1 MNGDPRGERL
11 QIMLTK
17 GELTAVDS
25 WRFGRHM
32 PSRAAAV
39 RELLRRG
46 LSVEGFEVS
55 DGNTKSGDYGIIAKD
70 AQKAPNGGKAVA
82 MRGDKPTMRRGG
94 G

>member
-1 MNGDPRGERL
+1 
-11 QIMLTK
+11 MLTK

-39 RELLRRG
+39 RELLRLG

-55 DGNTKSGDYGIIAKD
+55 DGNTKSGGYGVIAKE
-70 AQKAPNGGKAVA
+70 AQKSPNGSKAVA
-82 MRGDKPTMRRGG
+82 RTGDKPTMRHGRG
-94 G
+94 